1 MEPGRILICAGDS
14 VRSVTVNG
22 SIEHYCYGDSGIY
35 YIAVRDEN
43 GSAGAYIGFVA
54 CRSQEP
60 HGEKKQDITIE
71 NNELEIQGGVEPYN
85 PEKKELK
92 YSEFTQYDYYR
103 KFYVGND
110 INRDK
115 INATLENGVLPLVL

>member
-1 MEPGRILICAGDS
+1 MDRLERISDLLPAGPTS
-14 VRSVTVNG
+14 RTVR
-22 SIEHYCYGDSGIY
+22 
-35 YIAVRDEN
+35 
-43 GSAGAYIGFVA
+43 
-54 CRSQEP
+54 
-60 HGEKKQDITIE
+60 KKQDITIE